1 MYVGK
6 SRRGG
11 GSAAA
16 VAIAAASVLIGTTSS
31 FAPSS
36 TRRVCPQHSTFCEQA
51 GRLPTATE
59 LNLKLFEKAAT
70 EEKTNVLTTKK
81 VKANGASRA
90 SATALVE
97 EEESSWLDGV
107 DDEKKFELIALGIW
121 GVSISAFILINNF
134 YGPWPTFMKAVPG
147 RSKSVIVAHCSHAT
161 DNVFTNTMPGITR
174 ASILLGSH
182 DRWYVVWRRHHHDYT
197 HRETSGE
204 E

>member
-6 SRRGG
+6 SRRGR

-31 FAPSS
+31 FASS
-36 TRRVCPQHSTFCEQA
+36 PRRGVCPQHATFCEQA

-59 LNLKLFEKAAT
+59 LNLKLFEKTA
-70 EEKTNVLTTKK
+70 EEKTNGP

-97 EEESSWLDGV
+97 EEESASWLQEVSSGI

-147 RSKSVIVAHCSHAT
+147 QFDRSLRSSFRLSLQL
-161 DNVFTNTMPGITR
+161 DNF
-174 ASILLGSH
+174 
-182 DRWYVVWRRHHHDYT
+182 Y
-197 HRETSGE
+197 
-204 E
+204 